1 VRPFRTIQVDLTA
14 SETPQDIL
22 LQAIAH
28 TDITDAVVRCLYR
41 LRADQ
46 VDHIDSAALGVA
58 LSAAHTYTVQAQ
70 VAPADRRHRLP
81 ELGTDS
87 SLDPLSALSAYLDS
101 RPDVAALREAM
112 VTAAALLVE
121 ASDDLASDQPSPSL
135 TFAYDRDD
143 GDTLAGLFPWPDD
156 DATLEVAQQLR
167 LL

>member
-1 VRPFRTIQVDLTA
+1 
-14 SETPQDIL
+14 
-22 LQAIAH
+22 
-28 TDITDAVVRCLYR
+28 
-41 LRADQ
+41 
-46 VDHIDSAALGVA
+46 
-58 LSAAHTYTVQAQ
+58 
-70 VAPADRRHRLP
+70 
-81 ELGTDS
+81 
-87 SLDPLSALSAYLDS
+87 
-101 RPDVAALREAM
+101 M